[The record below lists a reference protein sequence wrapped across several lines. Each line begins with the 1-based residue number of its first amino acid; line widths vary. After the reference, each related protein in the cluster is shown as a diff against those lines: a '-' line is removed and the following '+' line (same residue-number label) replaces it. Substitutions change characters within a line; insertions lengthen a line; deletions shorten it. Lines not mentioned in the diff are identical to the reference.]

1 MEGFDSDERP
11 PSRTPLI
18 KRSLTARIGPIRT
31 WFHSVP
37 GGPALFRLLVG
48 LTGLVV
54 VAVGL
59 ALVPLPGPGWVIVLG
74 GVAIWAIEFMW
85 ARHLLR
91 YTTEQLYRWNVWQ
104 RGQHWLVR
112 VFLLLAV
119 LAITATVVWLSIKQT
134 FGFDVID
141 YVLGVG
147 WAG

>member
-1 MEGFDSDERP
+1 M
-11 PSRTPLI
+11 
-18 KRSLTARIGPIRT
+18 
-31 WFHSVP
+31 P